1 MVDANY
7 EGEMSVVVIDDGE
20 GNEMYY
26 EEEVVIPYNDKEF
39 AILVSLPPEDC
50 EPGCECHEEPEI
62 IVARID
68 TNEDGE
74 EEYVAPTD
82 EEFDA
87 VLNLYEALGED
98 E

>member
-7 EGEMSVVVIDDGE
+7 EGEMSVIVIDDGE

-26 EEEVVIPYNDKEF
+26 EEEVVIPYNNKEF

-50 EPGCECHEEPEI
+50 GADCACHEEPEI
-62 IVARID
+62 IIARID
-68 TNEDGE
+68 ATEDGE

-87 VLNLYEALGED
+87 VLAIYEELGED
-98 E
+98 K

>member
-50 EPGCECHEEPEI
+50 EPGCECH
-62 IVARID
+62 
-68 TNEDGE
+68 
-74 EEYVAPTD
+74 
-82 EEFDA
+82 
-87 VLNLYEALGED
+87 
-98 E
+98 